1 MSSLS
6 SRPKEIKSWVSTCA
20 ADLCLSASLPHF
32 VFGVS
37 HLVCSSRGFGQSRSN
52 TAGCSLSEVG
62 MSSEM
67 EAMDKAK
74 EAAAEAKERKHLAPV
89 SLTIA
94 IVAVFVAVVSL
105 LGHRAHTEEILQQT
119 RATDQ
124 WAYYQAKNMRR
135 NNLEAL
141 DEVLTTMENTKADRA
156 QEVQKHFHEEI
167 EKYREEQKDIET
179 EARELEAD
187 VKRSSSHADRF
198 DLGEVF
204 LEIALVVT
212 SITLLT
218 DNRKFWY
225 LGIGLASVGI
235 VAAASGFLVH

>member
-1 MSSLS
+1 
-6 SRPKEIKSWVSTCA
+6 
-20 ADLCLSASLPHF
+20 
-32 VFGVS
+32 
-37 HLVCSSRGFGQSRSN
+37 
-52 TAGCSLSEVG
+52 

-94 IVAVFVAVVSL
+94 VLAVFVAVVSL
-105 LGHRAHTEEILQQT
+105 MGHRAHTEEILMQT

-124 WAYYQAKNMRR
+124 WGYYQAKNMRR

-141 DEVLTTMENTKADRA
+141 DEVLTALENTKAERA
-156 QEVQKHFHEEI
+156 EDVQKHFHAEI
-167 EKYREEQKDIET
+167 DKYREQQSEIQT
-179 EARELEAD
+179 EARSLEAE
-187 VKRSSSHADRF
+187 VQRASRRADRF

-218 DNRKFWY
+218 DRRAYWY
-225 LGIGLASVGI
+225 FGTVLAVVGL